1 MKGIKVLFEDCSPSD
16 AEDRGLPYNAYLV
29 EYIIEGQPK
38 YDIVQCSKAVE
49 LFDHY
54 YDKYKKDFVK
64 FTQTEGRVSPKLYGY
79 TPPDTKN
86 AK

>member
-1 MKGIKVLFEDCSPSD
+1 MTGIKVLFEDCSPSD

-49 LFDHY
+49 LFNAY
-54 YDKYKKDFVK
+54 YDKYKKDFIK
-64 FTQTEGRVSPKLYGY
+64 FSQTEGRINPRLYNHDSGN
-79 TPPDTKN
+79 K
-86 AK
+86 KEK